1 MDDRAAGWVLALAS
15 SATLIFVA
23 DRGGR
28 EDALGLASLLLLY
41 MVALAASVWLLA
53 AEWRAWAPAVAGA
66 AVWLAVQPLL
76 GLGRLSRREIG
87 LVPMHPD
94 SARPALIVTMVAL
107 VANALIITVRPPET
121 MEPTLALA
129 AAVVL
134 AAIVEEFVM
143 RGVLL
148 ALADRA
154 SAPRWRIAGAAIG
167 PGGIIVTLAFVA
179 MHGLRPGLLLGVLP
193 AAMLYLWLRARTGS
207 LLAPIVAHVGWNLSV
222 VLLHR

>member
-1 MDDRAAGWVLALAS
+1 MDDRVAGWILALALS
-15 SATLIFVA
+15 VMLIFVA

-28 EDALGLASLLLLY
+28 QDALGLVALMLLY
-41 MVALAASVWLLA
+41 VVALAASAGLLA
-53 AEWRAWAPAVAGA
+53 PDWRAWAPAIAGA

-87 LVPMHPD
+87 LAAPQPGSV
-94 SARPALIVTMVAL
+94 RPALIVTIVVLAL
-107 VANALIITVRPPET
+107 NALIITARRPVAIELS
-121 MEPTLALA
+121 LALL

-154 SAPRWRIAGAAIG
+154 SAPRWQIAGAAIG
-167 PGGIIVTLAFVA
+167 RGGIVVTLAFVA
-179 MHGLRPGLLLGVLP
+179 LHGIRPGLLLGVLP
-193 AAMLYLWLRARTGS
+193 AAVLYLWLRARTGS